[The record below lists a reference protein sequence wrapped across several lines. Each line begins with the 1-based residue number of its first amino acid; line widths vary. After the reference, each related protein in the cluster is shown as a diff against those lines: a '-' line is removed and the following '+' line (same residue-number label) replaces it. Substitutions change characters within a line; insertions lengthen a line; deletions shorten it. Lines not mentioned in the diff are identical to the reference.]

1 MISSSSSLRR
11 RAHWTQRLA
20 PDDQTR
26 VPYRLIRK
34 HRSRR
39 VQYLA
44 LPAPAAEWAGRREQR
59 QSKLQQQQKSL
70 HIALHRST
78 LHRIALHRIALHRT
92 IIKAV
97 GSVVNEWECFLH
109 ENGSI
114 GRTSVEVEIW

>member
-78 LHRIALHRIALHRT
+78 LHRIALHRT

-109 ENGSI
+109 ENEI
-114 GRTSVEVEIW
+114 MGRTSVEVKIW